1 MPSRKPLVLDT
12 NVLLDKTFLKWLEGY
27 HDRKILPAI
36 AYAEIAFAFLK
47 KYGSTEKLDRLL
59 NWPDIRVARMDYRE
73 ARLTAEIA
81 YRVQNT
87 DWRKQFRDYSIAA
100 YAFEAPT
107 VLVTRDK
114 RNFAFLGPRV
124 RDPYELMQEYGT
136 VY

>member
-27 HDRKILPAI
+27 HDRKILPGI

-47 KYGSTEKLDRLL
+47 KYDSTEKLDRLL
-59 NWPDIRVARMDYRE
+59 RWPDIRIERMDYKE

-81 YRVQNT
+81 YRVENP
-87 DWRKQFRDYSIAA
+87 DWKKHFRDYSIAA
-100 YAFEAPT
+100 HAFDAPAI
-107 VLVTRDK
+107 LVTRDK
-114 RNFAFLGPRV
+114 HNFAFLQPRV
-124 RDPYELMQEYGT
+124 RDPYELMREYGQ